1 VTPPLLRFRVVLAA
15 AVVLPLAVACTPGDE
30 GADVPTGCASTVRAA
45 SRAAEPDEQV
55 DLLDTALLACSSYD
69 TFREQVDRYPGIIG
83 YDVDTFLELRCVR
96 ADDDRIRTTAACS
109 AVVAP
114 PTTPP
119 PATVAELVFVGDT
132 VDGRRVEIR
141 PTAEIRFDGDVPAA
155 VQQTVDIAVEDGCLG
170 VLEQRNR
177 WLDQIDDPTIGDAAS
192 VFAQHAQNVAAY
204 IRCDP
209 PPIDPSTPTPSPTPT
224 SAPAE
229 TG

>member
-1 VTPPLLRFRVVLAA
+1 MTPPLLRIRAALSAALVLTF
-15 AVVLPLAVACTPGDE
+15 AVACTPGDE
-30 GADVPTGCASTVRAA
+30 GAEVPTGCASAVRAA

-69 TFREQVDRYPGIIG
+69 TFRDQVGRYPGIIG
-83 YDVDTFLELRCVR
+83 YDLDTVLELRCVR
-96 ADDDRIRTTAACS
+96 ADDERIRTTAACS

-141 PTAEIRFDGDVPAA
+141 PTAEIPFEGDVPAA

-170 VLEQRNR
+170 VIQQRNS
-177 WLDQIDDPTIGDAAS
+177 WLDRIDDPTIGDAAS
-192 VFAQHAQNVAAY
+192 VFAQHAQNVAVY

-209 PPIDPSTPTPSPTPT
+209 PPIEPGTE
-224 SAPAE
+224 E
-229 TG
+229 TVNEG